1 MHGCEDGERADGL
14 SDLGCG
20 SFDGVDGVDGMDG
33 TREH

>member
-20 SFDGVDGVDGMDG
+20 SFGGVDGMDG

>member
-14 SDLGCG
+14 SDLGCV
-20 SFDGVDGVDGMDG
+20 SFGGVDGVDGMDG